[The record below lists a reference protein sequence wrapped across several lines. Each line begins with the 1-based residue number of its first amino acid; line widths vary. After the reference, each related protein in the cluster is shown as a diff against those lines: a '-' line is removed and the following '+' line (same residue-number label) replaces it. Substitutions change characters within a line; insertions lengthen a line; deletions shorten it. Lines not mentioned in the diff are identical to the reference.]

1 MAQGFVRTLNF
12 QESDTGALDR
22 GILDNLGGINITD
35 DLLLFDGNSKSISK
49 LVAADYTVTNGI
61 VTVSG
66 EGKVAF
72 SDGTKLSIDGSG
84 FPGGNNYDYE
94 VFNSNGIDQF
104 KVKDSLGTVNPS
116 GTLRRS
122 DYVTQA
128 NMSNLSVKRLETSN
142 SISDGVSADQN
153 SGGDVFND
161 FAFNEQVT
169 YIEEALGLF
178 YYKRYRIPRTYEL
191 STFNIPIKF
200 SGAIQIMN
208 SVATPT
214 TVPDDDSPGLF
225 IVDASNPSTAAVRA
239 FSDSSNPWSQVAT
252 GTANGAL
259 HTDEDNAQANRL
271 FFDPVS
277 QPTTPNIKTVNSS
290 GTQVTLLASETITVS
305 TATHKLPVQINGE
318 TFFLLLKA

>member
-12 QESDTGALDR
+12 QESDTGSLDR

-49 LVAADYTVTNGI
+49 LVAADYTVTNSI

-84 FPGGNNYDYE
+84 FAGGNNYVYE

-104 KVKDSLGTVNPS
+104 KVKDAFGSVNPT

-128 NMSNLSVKRLETSN
+128 NMSNLSVKRLETTN

-161 FAFNEQVT
+161 FTFNQQVA
-169 YIEEALGLF
+169 YIQDALGLF
-178 YYKRYRIPRTYEL
+178 YYKRSRIPRTYEL
-191 STFNIPIKF
+191 STFNVPIKF

-208 SVATPT
+208 SVATAS
-214 TVPDDDSPGLF
+214 TVPDNNSPGLF

-239 FSDSSNPWSQVAT
+239 FSDSSNPWSKVS
-252 GTANGAL
+252 GAL

-290 GTQVTLLASETITVS
+290 GTQVTLIASETITVS